1 MTIGAIILP
10 RPSPNLIQALFN
22 GDNIFELIKP
32 NLNKD
37 TVLGIGTGSTTNYFI
52 EALNE
57 SNIDIKGAVCSS
69 ISSKKNLNSSI
80 TVMELNEVH
89 SIDFYIDGADEFNDR
104 FELIKGGGGALTR
117 EKILAYSSDKFL
129 CIVDDSKHTD
139 LLGKFPL
146 PIEVLEIAR
155 SAISREMMKMGG
167 KPVFRNDFI
176 TDNGNQ
182 IIDIHHLPIEVPF
195 ELEEKINN
203 IPGVV
208 ENGIFSNRK
217 ADVIIK
223 AKSDEVEVLEL

>member
-1 MTIGAIILP
+1 MT
-10 RPSPNLIQALFN
+10 Q
-22 GDNIFELIKP
+22 NIKKKNSAKAAFELIKP

-37 TVLGIGTGSTTNYFI
+37 TVLGIGTGSTTNFFI
-52 EALNE
+52 EQLNE
-57 SNIDIKGAVCSS
+57 ADIDIKGAVCSS
-69 ISSKKNLNSSI
+69 ISSEESLNKSI
-80 TVMELNEVH
+80 KVIGLNEVH
-89 SIDFYIDGADEFNDR
+89 LIDFYIDGADEFNDR

-117 EKILAYSSDKFL
+117 EKILAYSSDKFI
-129 CIVDDSKHTD
+129 CIVDDSKHAD

-155 SAISREMMKMGG
+155 SAISRKIMKMGG
-167 KPVFRNDFI
+167 RPVYRNGFI

-182 IIDIHHLPIEVPF
+182 IIDVHNLPIEVPF

-223 AKSDEVEVLEL
+223 AKEKDVEVLSL

>member
-1 MTIGAIILP
+1 MSQDTKKKNSAKAAFD
-10 RPSPNLIQALFN
+10 LIA
-22 GDNIFELIKP
+22 P

-37 TVLGIGTGSTTNYFI
+37 SVLGIGTGSTTNFFI
-52 EALNE
+52 EELN
-57 SNIDIKGAVCSS
+57 SADIDIKGAVCSS
-69 ISSKKNLNSSI
+69 IATENNLDSSI
-80 TVMELNEVH
+80 KVLGLNEVH

-117 EKILAYSSDKFL
+117 EKILAYSSIKFI
-129 CIVDDSKHTD
+129 CIVDESKHAD

-155 SAISREMMKMGG
+155 SAISREIMKMGG
-167 KPVFRNDFI
+167 KPVYRNGFI

-182 IIDIHHLPIEVPF
+182 IIDVHNFPIEVPF
-195 ELEEKINN
+195 ELEEKLNN

-217 ADVIIK
+217 ADVIIN
-223 AKSDEVEVLEL
+223 AKEQGIDILEL

>member
-1 MTIGAIILP
+1 MTQDIKKKNSAK
-10 RPSPNLIQALFN
+10 AA
-22 GDNIFELIKP
+22 FELIKP

-37 TVLGIGTGSTTNYFI
+37 IVLGIGTGSTTNFFI
-52 EALNE
+52 EELNE
-57 SNIDIKGAVCSS
+57 SDIDIKGAVCSS
-69 ISSKKNLNSSI
+69 ISSEEKLNPSI
-80 TVMELNEVH
+80 KVIGLNEVH
-89 SIDFYIDGADEFNDR
+89 SIDFYVDGADEFNDR

-117 EKILAYSSDKFL
+117 EKILAYSSDKFV

-167 KPVFRNDFI
+167 KPVYRNGFI

-182 IIDIHHLPIEVPF
+182 IIDVHNLPIEIPF

-217 ADVIIK
+217 ADVIIQSK
-223 AKSDEVEVLEL
+223 ESGVELLELK